1 MDTRFRSRSG
11 RALAAALFLCP
22 CVGLGATPAFSADK
36 PEYTLQVV
44 VQKAHQSNVS
54 KPLNVT
60 GTIAAAKSSDL
71 AFRVGGTVIERLV
84 QTGDTVKAGQVLARL
99 GTAELQANIT
109 AAQAGVA
116 SAKATFDL
124 ATSDLARQKS
134 LLDKGFATRSA
145 YEQSAKSVDV
155 AKAQLD
161 IAQSQLQIAQDN
173 LSYAELKAGS
183 DGVVTAVNVE
193 IGQVVQAGQ
202 AVVTIA
208 NGNAKQAVFD
218 VSDALIATG
227 EIRKAEIFLV
237 ADPSVKAQV
246 RLTEVSPTVNVRTGT
261 VRIKADI
268 VDPPARMTLGSAI
281 AGTGSSQPI
290 SGFPLPSAALSRQDG
305 SPIVWIVDPASST
318 AMPRRINLLQYIGQ
332 TMIVTGDIKE
342 GDLVVTRGSI
352 FLSPGLSVKYT
363 EAAQ

>member
-1 MDTRFRSRSG
+1 MDMKFRNRSR
-11 RALAAALFLCP
+11 RALGVALIFAPWIGIGQAMC
-22 CVGLGATPAFSADK
+22 AET

-44 VQKAHQSNVS
+44 VQKAHQSDVS
-54 KPLNVT
+54 KPLDVT

-71 AFRVGGTVIERLV
+71 AFRVGGTVVERLV

-99 GTAELQANIT
+99 GTAELEANIT

-116 SAKATFDL
+116 SAKATLDL

-155 AKAQLD
+155 AQAQLN
-161 IAQSQLQIAQDN
+161 IAQSQLQIAEDN

-218 VSDALIATG
+218 ISDALIATG
-227 EIRKAEIFLV
+227 EIKKAQIFLV

-246 RLTEVSPTVNVRTGT
+246 QLTEVSPTVNVKTGT

-268 VDPPARMTLGSAI
+268 IDPPARMTLGAAV
-281 AGTGSSQPI
+281 AGTGSSAPI
-290 SGFPLPSAALSRQDG
+290 SGFSLPYSALSRQDAE
-305 SPIVWIVDPASST
+305 PVVWVVDPAT
-318 AMPRRINLLQYIGQ
+318 KKVAPRKVNLLQYIGQ
-332 TMIVTGDIKE
+332 TMVVSGDIKE
-342 GDLVVTRGSI
+342 GDLVVTSGGI
-352 FLSPGLSVKYT
+352 FLSPDLVVKYT
-363 EAAQ
+363 EAAR

>member
-1 MDTRFRSRSG
+1 MDMKFRNRSG
-11 RALAAALFLCP
+11 RALAAALVLSP
-22 CVGLGATPAFSADK
+22 WMSIGPAKSADK

-44 VQKAHQSNVS
+44 VQKAQQSDVS

-71 AFRVGGTVIERLV
+71 AFRVGGTVLERLV

-99 GTAELQANIT
+99 GTAELEANIT

-116 SAKATFDL
+116 SAKATLDL

-145 YEQSAKSVDV
+145 YEQSTKSVDV
-155 AKAQLD
+155 AQAQLN

-218 VSDALIATG
+218 VSDALIATA
-227 EIRKAEIFLV
+227 EINKAEIFLV
-237 ADPSVKAQV
+237 ADPSVKARVQ
-246 RLTEVSPTVNVRTGT
+246 LTEVSPTVNVRTGT
-261 VRIKADI
+261 VRIKADVI
-268 VDPPARMTLGSAI
+268 DPPARMTLGAAV

-290 SGFPLPSAALSRQDG
+290 SGFLLPSGALSRANG
-305 SPIVWIVDPASST
+305 EPIVWVVDPATNKAAS
-318 AMPRRINLLQYIGQ
+318 RKVNLLQYIGQ
-332 TMIVTGDIKE
+332 TMVVSGDIKE
-342 GDLVVTRGSI
+342 GDLVVTKGSI
-352 FLSPGLSVKYT
+352 FLSPDLVVKYT
-363 EAAQ
+363 EATR

>member
-1 MDTRFRSRSG
+1 MDRKFRNWPG
-11 RALAAALFLCP
+11 RVLGAALIAFP
-22 CVGLGATPAFSADK
+22 SFGVGLAHAAETG
-36 PEYTLQVV
+36 EYTLQVV
-44 VQKAHQSNVS
+44 VQKAHKSEAS

-71 AFRVGGTVIERLV
+71 AFRVGGTVVERLV
-84 QTGDTVKAGQVLARL
+84 QTGDVVKAGQVLARL

-109 AAQAGVA
+109 AATAGVA
-116 SAKATFDL
+116 SARATLDL

-134 LLDKGFATRSA
+134 LLDKGFTTRSA
-145 YEQSAKSVDV
+145 YEQADKSVDV
-155 AKAQLD
+155 AQAQLN

-173 LSYAELKAGS
+173 LSYADLKAGS

-218 VSDALIATG
+218 VSDALIASS
-227 EIRKAEIFLV
+227 EIKKAEIFLV
-237 ADPSVKAQV
+237 ADPSVKARAQ
-246 RLTEVSPTVNVRTGT
+246 LAEISPTVNVKTGT

-268 VDPPARMTLGSAI
+268 IDPPARMTLGAAV

-290 SGFPLPSAALSRQDG
+290 SGFALPYSALSRADG
-305 SPIVWIVDPASST
+305 EPIVWVVDPAT
-318 AMPRRINLLQYIGQ
+318 NKAVARKVNLLQYIGQ
-332 TMIVTGDIKE
+332 TMVVSGDLKE
-342 GDLVVTRGSI
+342 GDLVVIKGGI
-352 FLSPGLSVKYT
+352 FLSPGLVVKYT

>member
-1 MDTRFRSRSG
+1 MDMKFRNRSG
-11 RALAAALFLCP
+11 RALAAALVLSP
-22 CVGLGATPAFSADK
+22 CLGVTLAQSAEK

-44 VQKAHQSNVS
+44 VQKAHQSDVS

-71 AFRVGGTVIERLV
+71 AFRVGGTVVERLV

-99 GTAELQANIT
+99 GTAELEANIT
-109 AAQAGVA
+109 AAEAGVA

-134 LLDKGFATRSA
+134 LLDKGFATRST
-145 YEQSAKSVDV
+145 YEQSTKSVDV
-155 AKAQLD
+155 AQAQLN
-161 IAQSQLQIAQDN
+161 IAKSQLQIAQDN

-208 NGNAKQAVFD
+208 NGNARQAVFD
-218 VSDALIATG
+218 VSDALMASA
-227 EIRKAEIFLV
+227 EIKKAEIFLV
-237 ADPSVKAQV
+237 ADPSVKAKVQ
-246 RLTEVSPTVNVRTGT
+246 LAEVSPTVNVRTGT

-268 VDPPARMTLGSAI
+268 IDPPARMTLGAAV
-281 AGTGSSQPI
+281 AGTGSSLPI
-290 SGFPLPSAALSRQDG
+290 SGFPLPSGALSRASG
-305 SPIVWIVDPASST
+305 EPIVWVVDPTTNKA
-318 AMPRRINLLQYIGQ
+318 APRKVNLLQYIGQ
-332 TMIVTGDIKE
+332 TMVVSGDIKE
-342 GDLVVTRGSI
+342 GDLVVTKGSI
-352 FLSPGLSVKYT
+352 FLSPDLVVKYT
-363 EAAQ
+363 EAAR

>member
-1 MDTRFRSRSG
+1 MDTKFRNRSG
-11 RALAAALFLCP
+11 CALAAALIIFP
-22 CVGLGATPAFSADK
+22 WMGLGPAMSAGT

-44 VQKAHQSNVS
+44 VQKAHQSDVS

-71 AFRVGGTVIERLV
+71 AFRVGGTVFERLV
-84 QTGDTVKAGQVLARL
+84 QTGDVVKAGQVLARI
-99 GTAELQANIT
+99 GTAELEANIT
-109 AAQAGVA
+109 AAKAGVA

-155 AKAQLD
+155 AKAQLN
-161 IAQSQLQIAQDN
+161 IAQSQMQIAEDN

-218 VSDALIATG
+218 VSDALMASA
-227 EIRKAEIFLV
+227 EIKKAEIFLV
-237 ADPSVKAQV
+237 ADPSVKAKVQ
-246 RLTEVSPTVNVRTGT
+246 LTEVSPTVNVRTGT

-268 VDPPARMTLGSAI
+268 IDPPARMTLGAAV

-290 SGFPLPSAALSRQDG
+290 SGFPLPSGALSRANG
-305 SPIVWIVDPASST
+305 EPIVWVVEPGTNKA
-318 AMPRRINLLQYIGQ
+318 AARKVNLLQYIGQ
-332 TMIVTGDIKE
+332 TMVVSGDLKE

-352 FLSPGLSVKYT
+352 FLSPGLSVKYV